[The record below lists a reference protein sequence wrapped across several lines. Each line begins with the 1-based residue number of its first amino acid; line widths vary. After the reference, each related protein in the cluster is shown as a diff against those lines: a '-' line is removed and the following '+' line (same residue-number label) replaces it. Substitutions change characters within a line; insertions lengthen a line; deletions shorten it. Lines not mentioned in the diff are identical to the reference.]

1 MKASPESADIL
12 YGVKDIAQ
20 YLGLTSRQTEH
31 RILRGS
37 IPTFKIG
44 RTVCSTRSCLR
55 DHFHRLITSNVAVRG
70 SSGKARE
77 DDASTPE
84 A

>member
-1 MKASPESADIL
+1 MKAPPEVVDIL
-12 YGVKDIAQ
+12 YGVKDIAEH
-20 YLGLTSRQTEH
+20 LGLTSRQVEH

-44 RTVCSTRSCLR
+44 RTVCSTRSGLR
-55 DHFHRLITSNVAVRG
+55 DHFNRLIMSNVAPPG

-77 DDASTPE
+77 DDDPTPE